1 MDQHLQPLWFEGAKG
16 VRLYAEA
23 GGDPTARPVLLL
35 HGGGQTLH
43 SWKRGAKRLIEA
55 GYYAIALDARG
66 HGQSG
71 WAADGD
77 YSFPTRAAD
86 LQAVAAQFAMPP
98 AVVGAS
104 MGGLSAIYA
113 AGAGVPPLHVPALV
127 LVDVTPKVD
136 LRGARRVIDFMLAS
150 PDGFES
156 LEAAAEAV
164 AAYNPAR
171 PRPGN
176 VAGLARNL
184 RQRDGRWF
192 WHWDPAFL
200 RRDVDPAEHEASLV
214 SAASKITAPVLLV
227 RGGQSDVVG
236 QAEIE
241 HFRAVMRNTEY
252 AEVSG
257 AGHMVAGDKNDVFN
271 DAIVDFLRRH
281 APP

>member
-1 MDQHLQPLWFEGAKG
+1 MDHQLQSLWFAGAKG
-16 VRLYAEA
+16 LRLYAEA
-23 GGDPTARPVLLL
+23 GGDTKARPVLLL
-35 HGGGQTLH
+35 HGAGQTLH
-43 SWKRGAKRLIEA
+43 SWKRGAMRLIEA

-71 WAADGD
+71 WASDGD
-77 YSFPTRAAD
+77 YSFPIRGAD
-86 LQAVAAQFAMPP
+86 LQAVAAQLAMPP

-113 AGAGVPPLHVPALV
+113 AGAAAPPLQVSALV

-171 PRPGN
+171 PRPSK
-176 VAGLARNL
+176 VSGLARNL
-184 RQRDGRWF
+184 RQRGGRWF

-200 RRDVDPAEHEASLV
+200 RREVDPAEHEAALV
-214 SAASKITAPVLLV
+214 SAASKIAAPVLLV
-227 RGGQSDVVG
+227 RGGQSDVVT

-241 HFRAVMRNTEY
+241 HFRSVMQNAEY

-257 AGHMVAGDKNDVFN
+257 AGHMVAGDRNDLFN
-271 DAIVDFLRRH
+271 DAIVAFLSCH